1 MTTSIKAMQLLL
13 IGNIVLYLLLGF
25 IGCSRKNTSSNVIRK
40 AFVMSVNAGQE
51 AEYEKRHRPI
61 WPELEATLKNHGVVT
76 YTIFLLPETRQL
88 FGYVEFKDQAQWD
101 DVAKTAICQKWWAHM
116 KEVMPSHPD
125 NSPVSTELHEVFH
138 IEQ

>member
-1 MTTSIKAMQLLL
+1 MQLLL
-13 IGNIVLYLLLGF
+13 IGSIVLYLLLGF

-116 KEVMPSHPD
+116 KEVMPSNPD